1 MDIHVLPD
9 RKNVGPA
16 EVEAALVN
24 GYPSFVRLA
33 YLILPSSLGR
43 HRRILAAH
51 GIVQR
56 ALPDRRRLQR
66 LLAGESDATSFLRR
80 RVLQDAIKQAS
91 SRTPLRWLPQA
102 WGLRLFPRLGAVDN
116 QALDQALSSLTPQAR
131 AAWALVRAEQLS
143 VDEAELQLR
152 AIGIQHPQ
160 AAVNEAALLE
170 EVTAEDPLD
179 VSASDPCAV
188 RLAPTDLM
196 RRKASGRAVAIA
208 VTAVLAAV
216 ILISLLATAGQ
227 EQPVTAPQAQLMLAP
242 KLTADSLQRAPADKW
257 QDTARVDFTAW
268 PPRGDRL
275 TDKDLLTE
283 ALHAWSVGAGVT
295 AVAGTPTAAPI
306 QSPQLLYAGTVDN
319 KQVVLLYDGQ
329 RLARYTASA
338 EGTAGTAAAGAGTAA
353 GGTDGAALVISRAD
367 NADVTTAA
375 AVVISESAKGVR
387 FLTAP
392 WIATATLRNLV
403 KPNTPAADLPRA
415 DGITAPIRRPTCKS
429 WPTLQL
435 RSASTVAEKHAF
447 LLTYLGGLSP
457 VHLTYMPPPSSG
469 AARSPREATSTAA
482 LLSWA
487 KTACTL
493 QPLQD
498 QGVRSANNWI
508 FAEQPLPGGG
518 VGNWVCT
525 RSDTWNGNGWA
536 SAELLAPG
544 TAALPAGRA
553 VDTAACSRF
562 DQNVLASAYWKAP
575 AGGSYL
581 LAAGSRHVD
590 HISLNGHT
598 YKGNLVAQRSTS
610 ARANLTAHL
619 STGATLTALN
629 K

>member
-1 MDIHVLPD
+1 MDLHVLPD
-9 RKNVGPA
+9 RKAVSPA
-16 EVEAALVN
+16 EVEAALLE
-24 GYPSFVRLA
+24 GYPAFVRLA

-66 LLAGESDATSFLRR
+66 QLVGETDATGFLRR
-80 RVLQDAIKQAS
+80 RVLQDAIRQAS
-91 SRTPLRWLPQA
+91 SRTPLRWLPQV
-102 WGLRLFPRLGAVDN
+102 WGLRLFPRLGAVDDL
-116 QALDQALSSLTPQAR
+116 ALDQALSTLTPQAR

-208 VTAVLAAV
+208 VTAVLAAA
-216 ILISLLATAGQ
+216 ILISLLATAGS
-227 EQPVTAPQAQLMLAP
+227 EDPAAAPQAQLVQAP
-242 KLTADSLQRAPADKW
+242 KLTADALLRTPADKW

-268 PPRGDRL
+268 APRGDSL
-275 TDKDLLTE
+275 TDKALLTK
-283 ALHAWSVGAGVT
+283 ALHAWSIGSGVT
-295 AVAGTPTAAPI
+295 AVAGTPTAAPT
-306 QSPQLLYAGTVDN
+306 QSPQLLYSGTVDT

-329 RLARYTASA
+329 RLARYTD
-338 EGTAGTAAAGAGTAA
+338 GTG
-353 GGTDGAALVISRAD
+353 LVVARAD
-367 NADVTTAA
+367 DADVTTAA

-387 FLTAP
+387 YLTAP
-392 WIATATLRNLV
+392 WVATATLRDLV
-403 KPNTPAADLPRA
+403 KPNTPAADLTRA
-415 DGITAPIRRPTCKS
+415 DGITAEIARPTCDS

-469 AARSPREATSTAA
+469 AARSPREATSSAA

-487 KTACTL
+487 QTACGL
-493 QPLQD
+493 Q
-498 QGVRSANNWI
+498 A
-508 FAEQPLPGGG
+508 
-518 VGNWVCT
+518 
-525 RSDTWNGNGWA
+525 
-536 SAELLAPG
+536 
-544 TAALPAGRA
+544 
-553 VDTAACSRF
+553 
-562 DQNVLASAYWKAP
+562 
-575 AGGSYL
+575 
-581 LAAGSRHVD
+581 
-590 HISLNGHT
+590 
-598 YKGNLVAQRSTS
+598 
-610 ARANLTAHL
+610 
-619 STGATLTALN
+619 
-629 K
+629 

>member
-1 MDIHVLPD
+1 MDLHVLPD
-9 RKNVGPA
+9 RKAVSPA
-16 EVEAALVN
+16 EVEAALLE
-24 GYPSFVRLA
+24 GYPAFVRLA

-66 LLAGESDATSFLRR
+66 QLVGETDATGFLRR
-80 RVLQDAIKQAS
+80 RVLQDAIRQAS
-91 SRTPLRWLPQA
+91 SRTPLRWLPQV
-102 WGLRLFPRLGAVDN
+102 WGLRLFPRLGAVDDL
-116 QALDQALSSLTPQAR
+116 ALDQALSTLTPQAR

-208 VTAVLAAV
+208 VTAVLAAA
-216 ILISLLATAGQ
+216 ILISLLATAGS
-227 EQPVTAPQAQLMLAP
+227 EDPAAAPQAQLVQAP
-242 KLTADSLQRAPADKW
+242 KLTADALLRTPADKW

-268 PPRGDRL
+268 APRGDSL
-275 TDKDLLTE
+275 TDKALLTK
-283 ALHAWSVGAGVT
+283 ALHAWSIGSGVT
-295 AVAGTPTAAPI
+295 AVAGTPTAAPT
-306 QSPQLLYAGTVDN
+306 QSPQLLYSGTVDT

-329 RLARYTASA
+329 RLARYTD
-338 EGTAGTAAAGAGTAA
+338 GTG
-353 GGTDGAALVISRAD
+353 LVVARAD
-367 NADVTTAA
+367 DADVTTAA

-387 FLTAP
+387 YLTAP
-392 WIATATLRNLV
+392 WVATATLRDLV
-403 KPNTPAADLPRA
+403 KPNTPAADLTRA
-415 DGITAPIRRPTCKS
+415 DGITAEIARPTCDS

-469 AARSPREATSTAA
+469 AARSPREATSSAA

-487 KTACTL
+487 QTACGL
-493 QPLQD
+493 QALQG

-518 VGNWVCT
+518 VGDWVCT
-525 RSDTWNGNGWA
+525 RSDAWEGNGWA
-536 SAELLAPG
+536 SAALLTPGAPP
-544 TAALPAGRA
+544 LQAGNA
-553 VDTAACSRF
+553 VNTAACSRF
-562 DQNVLASAYWKAP
+562 DQNVLASAYWTAP
-575 AGGSYL
+575 AGGDYL

-598 YKGNLVAQRSTS
+598 YKGNLVAQRATS
-610 ARANLTAHL
+610 GRARLTAHL
-619 STGATLTALN
+619 TTGTTLTALN

>member
-9 RKNVGPA
+9 RKTVGPA
-16 EVEAALVN
+16 EVEAALLE

-33 YLILPSSLGR
+33 YLILPPSLGR
-43 HRRILAAH
+43 HRRILTAH

-66 LLAGESDATSFLRR
+66 QLAGEPDAADFLRR
-80 RVLQDAIKQAS
+80 RVLQDAISQAS
-91 SRTPLRWLPQA
+91 SRTPLRWLPRV
-102 WGLRLFPRLGAVDN
+102 WGLRLFPRLGAVDDL
-116 QALDQALSSLTPQAR
+116 ALDQALSTLTPQAR

-170 EVTAEDPLD
+170 EVTADEPLD
-179 VSASDPCAV
+179 VAASDPCAV

-196 RRKASGRAVAIA
+196 RRRSSGQAVAIA
-208 VTAVLAAV
+208 VTAVLAAA
-216 ILISLLATAGQ
+216 ILISLLATAGA
-227 EQPVTAPQAQLMLAP
+227 EGPAAAPQAAQLAP
-242 KLTADSLQRAPADKW
+242 KLTAAALERTPADKW

-268 PPRGDRL
+268 APRGDRL
-275 TDKDLLTE
+275 ADNALLTK
-283 ALHAWSVGAGVT
+283 ALHAWSIGSGVT
-295 AVAGTPTAAPI
+295 AVAGTPTTAPI
-306 QSPQLLYAGTVDN
+306 ESPQLLYSGTVDN
-319 KQVVLLYDGQ
+319 KPVVLLYDGQ
-329 RLARYTASA
+329 RLARYTD
-338 EGTAGTAAAGAGTAA
+338 GAG
-353 GGTDGAALVISRAD
+353 LVVARAD
-367 NADVTTAA
+367 EADVTTAG

-403 KPNTPAADLPRA
+403 KPNTPAAALPRV
-415 DGITAPIRRPTCKS
+415 DGVTAEIARPSCAS

-447 LLTYLGGLSP
+447 LLTYMGGLSP

-469 AARSPREATSTAA
+469 AARSPREATSSAA

-487 KTACTL
+487 KTACGL
-493 QPLQD
+493 QALEG
-498 QGVRSANNWI
+498 QGVRSANNWV
-508 FAEQPLPGGG
+508 FAEQALPGGG
-518 VGNWVCT
+518 FGSWVCT
-525 RSDTWNGNGWA
+525 RSDSWNGNGWA

-544 TAALPAGRA
+544 APALPAGKA

-590 HISLNGHT
+590 RIFLNGHA

-610 ARANLTAHL
+610 ARASLTAHL
-619 STGATLTALN
+619 TTGATLTSLN

>member
-1 MDIHVLPD
+1 MDVTVLPD
-9 RKNVGPA
+9 RRTVSPT
-16 EVEAALVN
+16 EVEAALLE

-33 YLILPSSLGR
+33 YLILPPSLGR
-43 HRRILAAH
+43 HRRILIAH
-51 GIVQR
+51 SIVQR

-66 LLAGESDATSFLRR
+66 QLAGETDAADFLRR
-80 RVLQDAIKQAS
+80 RVLQDAIRQAS
-91 SRTPLRWLPQA
+91 SRTPLRWLPQV

-116 QALDQALSSLTPQAR
+116 LALDQALSTLSPQAR

-170 EVTAEDPLD
+170 EVTADEPLD

-188 RLAPTDLM
+188 QLAPTDLT
-196 RRKASGRAVAIA
+196 RRKASGRAVAIT
-208 VTAVLAAV
+208 VTAVLAAA
-216 ILISLLATAGQ
+216 ILISLLATAGE
-227 EQPVTAPQAQLMLAP
+227 EQQTAAPQAQLMLAP
-242 KLTADSLQRAPADKW
+242 KLTADTLQRTPANKW

-268 PPRGDRL
+268 APRGDRL
-275 TDKDLLTE
+275 TDKALLTK
-283 ALHAWSVGAGVT
+283 ALHAWSIGSGVT

-306 QSPQLLYAGTVDN
+306 QSPQLLYSGTVDN
-319 KQVVLLYDGQ
+319 KPVVLLYDGQ
-329 RLARYTASA
+329 RLARYTD
-338 EGTAGTAAAGAGTAA
+338 GAG
-353 GGTDGAALVISRAD
+353 LVVARAD
-367 NADVTTAA
+367 DADVTTAA

-403 KPNTPAADLPRA
+403 KPNTPAADLSRVN
-415 DGITAPIRRPTCKS
+415 GVTAEIGRPTCAS

-469 AARSPREATSTAA
+469 TARSPREATSSAA

-487 KTACTL
+487 KTACGL
-493 QPLQD
+493 QALQG

-508 FAEQPLPGGG
+508 FAEQPLPGGSLG
-518 VGNWVCT
+518 SWVCT
-525 RSDTWNGNGWA
+525 RSDTWSGNGWA

-544 TAALPAGRA
+544 TSPLQAGKA

-575 AGGSYL
+575 TGSHYL
-581 LAAGSRHVD
+581 LAAGSRRVD
-590 HISLNGHT
+590 HISLNGHA
-598 YKGNLVAQRSTS
+598 YKGNLVAQPSTS
-610 ARANLTAHL
+610 ARGRLTAHL
-619 STGATLTALN
+619 TTGATLTPLN

>member
-9 RKNVGPA
+9 SKNVGPA
-16 EVEAALVN
+16 EVEAALLE

-66 LLAGESDATSFLRR
+66 LLAGETDAAAFLRR
-80 RVLQDAIKQAS
+80 RVLQDAIRQAS
-91 SRTPLRWLPQA
+91 SRTPLRWLPQV

-116 QALDQALSSLTPQAR
+116 LALDQALSTLTPQAR

-170 EVTAEDPLD
+170 EVTADEPLD
-179 VSASDPCAV
+179 VSTSDPCAV
-188 RLAPTDLM
+188 HLAPTDLIG
-196 RRKASGRAVAIA
+196 RKVSGRAVAIA

-216 ILISLLATAGQ
+216 ILISLIATAGK
-227 EQPVTAPQAQLMLAP
+227 EEPLTAPQAQLMLAP
-242 KLTADSLQRAPADKW
+242 KLTADTLQRTPANKW

-275 TDKDLLTE
+275 ADKALLTN
-283 ALHAWSVGAGVT
+283 ALHAWATGAGT
-295 AVAGTPTAAPI
+295 GVAGTPTAAPI
-306 QSPQLLYAGTVDN
+306 QSPQLLYSGTVDN
-319 KQVVLLYDGQ
+319 KPVVLLYDGQ
-329 RLARYTASA
+329 RLARYT
-338 EGTAGTAAAGAGTAA
+338 EGAGST
-353 GGTDGAALVISRAD
+353 GLVIASAD

-375 AVVISESAKGVR
+375 AVVISESADGVR

-403 KPNTPAADLPRA
+403 KPNTPAADLTRA
-415 DGITAPIRRPTCKS
+415 DGVTTEIARPTCAS

-482 LLSWA
+482 LLTWA
-487 KTACTL
+487 KTACSL
-493 QPLQD
+493 QPLQG

-536 SAELLAPG
+536 SAELLARG
-544 TAALPAGRA
+544 TAALPAGKA

-575 AGGSYL
+575 AGDSYL
-581 LAAGSRHVD
+581 LAAGSRRVD
-590 HISLNGHT
+590 RISLNGHT
-598 YKGNLVAQRSTS
+598 YKGNLVALRSTS

-619 STGATLTALN
+619 STGATLTPLN